1 MKAAPKPP
9 SPFRLLL
16 KMFQERFFENDTVSP
31 GSGFETNIYQ
41 VLAWLATGG
50 FFIMYFT
57 LPAFVAFTFPGPH
70 AAAGVWALRSFRLFQ
85 PALTFA
91 VIGFATVLEWDMLF
105 PDRRDFLILSLFPV
119 PLREIFRAKCTAL
132 ASFLLLLIVALNAFP
147 MIAYAVFDAYK
158 SPSHGFAVRL
168 VLAQTLS
175 TAGAAVFAFL
185 LIAAIQGIVLNLTS
199 PRIFR
204 RISPSVQTFG
214 MSLMVLAI
222 ATYPVYFLLLKPS
235 VLARAAWL
243 WFFPP
248 VWFIGIYDLVLP
260 GGDPFFQSLGRYGIA
275 ATGIVFLCFGLT
287 WIFGFQRHFRR
298 TLEADD
304 TLSRRPSRAHLRRL
318 AASPEE
324 WAILSF
330 CRKTLARS
338 TKHRL
343 FLATWLSVGIS
354 VSLFVGLAVRN
365 GKLEWSPEG
374 ARSIPFLI
382 TFFVVSGFRTVF
394 QFPADL
400 ACNWILQ
407 ITESR
412 WGETA
417 RRAARKT
424 VLLSGLVPLF
434 PAILLGEVF
443 AVGALRG
450 VMHVIVQMLAA
461 TLLTEV
467 MFWKFGKVP
476 FTCSYFAGKIS
487 LVLLVVFYLYGF
499 TTYSFNMADLEEAL
513 EGRLGE
519 AAVLFA
525 AALGALAWSWRRAP
539 EPSEV
544 IFDGS
549 EPFIQTLNLN

>member
-1 MKAAPKPP
+1 
-9 SPFRLLL
+9 
-16 KMFQERFFENDTVSP
+16 V
-31 GSGFETNIYQ
+31 
-41 VLAWLATGG
+41 
-50 FFIMYFT
+50 
-57 LPAFVAFTFPGPH
+57 
-70 AAAGVWALRSFRLFQ
+70 
-85 PALTFA
+85 
-91 VIGFATVLEWDMLF
+91 
-105 PDRRDFLILSLFPV
+105 
-119 PLREIFRAKCTAL
+119 
-132 ASFLLLLIVALNAFP
+132 
-147 MIAYAVFDAYK
+147 IAYTIFDMYK

-168 VLAQTLS
+168 ILAQTLS
-175 TAGAAVFAFL
+175 AAGAAVCAFL
-185 LIAAIQGIVLNLTS
+185 LIAALQGVVLNLTS

-204 RISPSVQTFG
+204 RISPWVQTFG

-235 VLARAAWL
+235 VLAHEAWL

-248 VWFIGIYDLVLP
+248 VWFIGIYDLLLP

-275 ATGIVFLCFGLT
+275 ATGTAFLCFVLT

-298 TLEADD
+298 TLEADGAAAWSI
-304 TLSRRPSRAHLRRL
+304 TLSRRPARPLLRGL
-318 AASPEE
+318 VASPEE

-343 FLATWLSVGIS
+343 FLATWLSAGIS
-354 VSLFVGLAVRN
+354 VSLFVALAVRN
-365 GKLEWSPEG
+365 GKLEWSPDG
-374 ARSIPFLI
+374 ARSVPFLI

-424 VLLSGLVPLF
+424 VVLSGLVPVFL
-434 PAILLGEVF
+434 AILLFEVL

-450 VMHVIVQMLAA
+450 VMHVIIQMLAA
-461 TLLTEV
+461 ALLTEL

-519 AAVLFA
+519 AVVLFA
-525 AALGALAWSWRRAP
+525 AALAALAWSWRRAP

>member
-1 MKAAPKPP
+1 MKTASQPL
-9 SPFRLLL
+9 SPFRRLL
-16 KMFQERFFENDTVSP
+16 KMFQERFFENDTVAP
-31 GSGFETNIYQ
+31 GGGFETNIYQ
-41 VLAWLATGG
+41 VLAWLATVG

-85 PALTFA
+85 PALSFS
-91 VIGFATVLEWDMLF
+91 VIGFATVFEWDMLF

-119 PLREIFRAKCTAL
+119 PLREIFFAKLAAL
-132 ASFLLLLIVALNAFP
+132 AAFLGLLIGALNAFP
-147 MIAYAVFDAYK
+147 VIAYTIFDVFK

-168 VLAQTLS
+168 ILAQTLS
-175 TAGAAVFAFL
+175 AAGAAVCAFL
-185 LIAAIQGIVLNLTS
+185 LVAALQGIVLNLTS

-204 RISPSVQTFG
+204 RISPWVQTFG
-214 MSLMVLAI
+214 MILMVLAI
-222 ATYPVYFLLLKPS
+222 ATYPVYFLLLKPA
-235 VLARAAWL
+235 VLANQAWL

-248 VWFIGIYDLVLP
+248 AWFIGIYDLLLP

-275 ATGIVFLCFGLT
+275 ATVVAFLCFGLT
-287 WIFGFQRHFRR
+287 WIFGFRRHFRR

-304 TLSRRPSRAHLRRL
+304 TLLRRPARTHLRGL

-343 FLATWLSVGIS
+343 FLATWLSAGIS
-354 VSLFVGLAVRN
+354 VSLFVALAVRN
-365 GKLEWSPEG
+365 GKLEWSPDG
-374 ARSIPFLI
+374 ARSVPFLI
-382 TFFVVSGFRTVF
+382 TFFVVSGLRTVF

-424 VLLSGLVPLF
+424 VFLSGLLPVF
-434 PAILLGEVF
+434 AAILLCEIF
-443 AVGALRG
+443 AVGLMRG
-450 VMHVIVQMLAA
+450 VMHVLVQVLAA
-461 TLLTEV
+461 ALLTEL

-476 FTCSYFAGKIS
+476 FTCSYFAG
-487 LVLLVVFYLYGF
+487 
-499 TTYSFNMADLEEAL
+499 
-513 EGRLGE
+513 
-519 AAVLFA
+519 
-525 AALGALAWSWRRAP
+525 
-539 EPSEV
+539 
-544 IFDGS
+544 
-549 EPFIQTLNLN
+549 